1 MRANVVVGETLEQA
15 RRALGK
21 LDESFFTRLLE
32 VSRERQTVY
41 LTVGHGER
49 NEHPD
54 PSSPAPSGLNR
65 FQALLRAR
73 NFIVKPLG
81 PAEGLGGGVPADA
94 GLVVAAGPREPFLP
108 GEGEALRRY
117 LEGGGALLAFLEP
130 SRDQGR
136 RAGGRAPAGTTL
148 AQELERYGIGFDPTV
163 QANDRIYGRRTFTQA
178 DHALLVTV
186 RYLNHPS
193 VEGLRR
199 AGNQFPLL
207 LLEAGAL
214 RTGPAPAGLQAVQTV
229 QAMPGTWG
237 DGNGNFVFDA
247 AETRAEPALAV
258 AVGPSSARGAP
269 GAKQDEP
276 GQGPRILA
284 FADADLAGDLLLQ
297 NRANQLAVE
306 EALAWLVKRPP
317 LPELPASEEDVRLV
331 HARADDWLWFYLP
344 VLGIPAL
351 VIGFGWLRVRRLRSR
366 PGGRH
371 D

>member
-1 MRANVVVGETLEQA
+1 VAVGETLEQA

-21 LDESFFTRLLE
+21 LDESFFARLLE
-32 VSRERQTVY
+32 VSRQRQTVY

-49 NEHPD
+49 NEHPG
-54 PSSPAPSGLNR
+54 PTGPAPPSGLNR

-73 NFIVKPLG
+73 NFTVKQLG
-81 PAEGLGGGVPADA
+81 PAEGLEAGVPADA
-94 GLVVAAGPREPFLP
+94 ALVVAADPREPFLP
-108 GEGEALRRY
+108 GESEALRRY

-130 SRDQGR
+130 SHP
-136 RAGGRAPAGTTL
+136 AAPAGTTL
-148 AQELERYGIGFDPTV
+148 AQMLERFGILFDPTP
-163 QANDRIYGRRTFTQA
+163 QANDRVYGRRTFTQA

-214 RTGPAPAGLQAVQTV
+214 RTGQAPAGLQATQTV

-237 DGNGNFVFDA
+237 DANGNFAFDA
-247 AETRAEPALAV
+247 PEQRGEPALAV
-258 AVGPSSARGAP
+258 AVGPPAVKGSP
-269 GAKQDEP
+269 GAAAETP
-276 GQGPRILA
+276 GKGPRILA

-297 NRANQLAVE
+297 NRANLLAVE
-306 EALAWLVKRPP
+306 EALAWLVKRPA
-317 LPELPASEEDVRLV
+317 LPDLPASEEDVRLV

-344 VLGIPAL
+344 VLGIPLL
-351 VIGFGWLRVRRLRSR
+351 VVGFGWLRVRRLHART
-366 PGGRH
+366 GGRH